1 MPVITLYYDDLEEL
15 SGIDK
20 DTVIRRIPM
29 MGCDIERTG
38 DDHIDIEFF
47 PNRPDLYSTEGVARA
62 LRGFLGIETG
72 LREFAVEPSGIK
84 ITKDKEIGKIRPF
97 LACAAIRGMRFNS
110 RSIESLM
117 ALQESLHWAVGR
129 NRRKVSIG
137 VHDLARIKPPFRYIA
152 QHPDFKFTPLD
163 FAEPMTMSEILEKHP
178 KGVRFANILE
188 KFDKYPLI
196 LDADNNVLSFPPIIN
211 GELTRVTEDTT
222 DLFIEVTGLDKS
234 VSVALNIVAASLAE
248 RGGKIESVAI
258 DGESPT
264 PHLAPAMMKLENS
277 EVRELLGFDITDEEI
292 IACLQKM
299 RYGAKSSEGR
309 IEVSVPAYR
318 SDILHNWD
326 LIEDIGIGYGFD
338 KIQPELPS
346 TSTTGKSHPI
356 SKLRDSLHEIMTGLG
371 YFEVMPFTLTSEK
384 VQFDMMRREKQEGI
398 THILYPISEDH
409 TIVRTTILPN
419 LLEILSINKHRELP
433 QRIFEAG
440 EVVLDCKTEQHL
452 GAAAIHPQANFTEI
466 QAVVDAVLREKR
478 MKYWVLDSN
487 DLAFIEG
494 RRADIFIKGRKAA
507 KRGDVVHLFSGEIGI
522 VEKINGNYVDIRTT
536 VQSLEQTVE
545 HRRII
550 SLIQD
555 EILIDDDKI
564 KIGVF
569 GEIHPAVISNFGLEH
584 PIIGFE
590 LRL

>member
-1 MPVITLYYDDLEEL
+1 MPVITVYYDDLEEL

-29 MGCDIERTG
+29 MGCDIERIG

-72 LREFAVEPSGIK
+72 LREFRVTPSGIK
-84 ITKDKEIGKIRPF
+84 ITKDREIERIRPF
-97 LACAAIRGMRFNS
+97 LACAVIRGMRFNS

-152 QHPDFKFTPLD
+152 QGHDFKFTPLD
-163 FAEPMTMSEILEKHP
+163 FTEPMTMREILEKHP
-178 KGVRFANILE
+178 KGIKFANILE
-188 KFDKYPLI
+188 KFDKFPLI
-196 LDADNNVLSFPPIIN
+196 LDADNNVLSVPPIIN

-234 VSVALNIVAASLAE
+234 VSFALNIVVASLAE

-258 DGESPT
+258 DGKTQT
-264 PHLAPAMMKLENS
+264 PELEPAVMNLENS
-277 EVRELLGFDITDEEI
+277 EIKELLGFELTDEEI
-292 IACLQKM
+292 ISCLQKM
-299 RYGAKSSEGR
+299 RYGARTSGDR
-309 IEVSVPAYR
+309 IEVTIPAYR

-338 KIQPELPS
+338 KIRPELPL

-419 LLEILSINKHRELP
+419 LLEILSINRHRELP

-440 EVVLDCKTEQHL
+440 EVVVDCRTEQHL
-452 GAAAIHPQANFTEI
+452 GAAAVHPQANFTEI
-466 QAVVDAVLREKR
+466 QAIVDAVLRERR
-478 MKYWVLDSN
+478 MEYEVAESN
-487 DLAFIEG
+487 DTAFIEG
-494 RRADIFIKGRKAA
+494 RRADILIKGKKA
-507 KRGDVVHLFSGEIGI
+507 
-522 VEKINGNYVDIRTT
+522 
-536 VQSLEQTVE
+536 
-545 HRRII
+545 
-550 SLIQD
+550 
-555 EILIDDDKI
+555 
-564 KIGVF
+564 GVF
-569 GEIHPAVISNFGLEH
+569 GEIHPGVISNFGLEH

-590 LRL
+590 LGL

>member
-1 MPVITLYYDDLEEL
+1 MPVITVYYDDLEEL

-20 DTVIRRIPM
+20 ETVIKRIPM
-29 MGCDIERTG
+29 MGCDIERIE
-38 DDHIDIEFF
+38 DDHIDVEFF

-62 LRGFLGIETG
+62 LKGFLGLETG
-72 LREFAVEPSGIK
+72 IREFKVAPPVIK

-97 LACAAIRGMRFNS
+97 LACTVIRGMQFNS

-137 VHDLARIKPPFRYIA
+137 VHDLARIKPPFKYIA
-152 QHPDFKFTPLD
+152 QRPDFKFTPLD
-163 FAEPMTMSEILEKHP
+163 FTEPMTMREILEKHP
-178 KGVRFANILE
+178 KGIKFANILD

-196 LDADNNVLSFPPIIN
+196 LDAEENVLSFPPIIN
-211 GELTRVTEDTT
+211 GELTRVTEETT
-222 DLFIEVTGLDKS
+222 DLFIEVTGLDQS

-248 RGGKIESVAI
+248 RGGRIESVTI
-258 DGESPT
+258 DEQAQT
-264 PHLAPAMMKLENS
+264 PKLEPAIMNLENK
-277 EVRELLGFDITDEEI
+277 EVRELLGFDLTDEEI
-292 IACLQKM
+292 ISCLQKM
-299 RYGAKSSEGR
+299 RYGARTSGNT

-338 KIQPELPS
+338 KIKPELPS

-356 SKLRDSLHEIMTGLG
+356 SKLRDSLNEIMTGLG

-384 VQFDMMRREKQEGI
+384 VQFDMMRREKDEGI

-440 EVVLDCKTEQHL
+440 EVVLDCRTQQKL

-466 QAVVDAVLREKR
+466 QAVVDAVLRERRIEYEVAESK
-478 MKYWVLDSN
+478 DP
-487 DLAFIEG
+487 AFIEG
-494 RRADIFIKGRKAA
+494 RRADIIIKG
-507 KRGDVVHLFSGEIGI
+507 
-522 VEKINGNYVDIRTT
+522 KIA
-536 VQSLEQTVE
+536 
-545 HRRII
+545 
-550 SLIQD
+550 
-555 EILIDDDKI
+555 
-564 KIGVF
+564 GVF
-569 GEIHPAVISNFGLEH
+569 GEIHPGVISNFGLEH